1 MEKLLKKVRKVIFL
15 CIVLVALPSATMAQG
30 YPVMDVTNWLA
41 AIDQLYSSYDMVMN
55 TIKQVEQAYQQYQFY
70 LEQAKSWNLDNIQ
83 WDGDLDFRDEIKD
96 VTRTVN
102 KQLTN
107 IRKIE
112 EIFTTKQYAVGGMT
126 FTVADLVGA
135 GDSDKDLKSVLK
147 GVGKEFKNSWDYAAD
162 ALVEGLSEPE
172 RRAIWQ
178 KYGIS
183 PRNYTYMQQK
193 KLMLKDVTSR
203 IMASATEE
211 AVALQTEADMALANK
226 IVEEAT
232 TGEEHTEKELLQQIL
247 LMLREGRLGISQL
260 ESALN
265 QASAQTAWQQAI
277 EDEKEIQDM
286 EAKARLKMESVT
298 REQQDSMF

>member
-1 MEKLLKKVRKVIFL
+1 MRNLLRKLVFL
-15 CIVLVALPSATMAQG
+15 CIVLVALPSATVAQG
-30 YPVMDVTNWLA
+30 YPVMDITNWLA

-83 WDGDLDFRDEIKD
+83 WDGDLDFRNEIKD
-96 VTRTVN
+96 VSRTVN
-102 KQLTN
+102 KQITN

-112 EIFTTKQYAVGGMT
+112 EIFTTKQYSVGGMT

-135 GDSDKDLKSVLK
+135 GDDDKNLEKVMK
-147 GVGKEFKNSWDYAAD
+147 GIGKEFKNNWDYAAD
-162 ALVEGLSEPE
+162 ALVKGLTEEQSM
-172 RRAIWQ
+172 AIWQ

-193 KLMLKDVTSR
+193 KILLKDISSK

-211 AVALQTEADMALANK
+211 AIALQTEADMALSNA
-226 IVEEAT
+226 VLAEAT

-247 LMLREGRLGISQL
+247 VMLREGRLGISQL
-260 ESALN
+260 EAAMN
-265 QASAQTAWQQAI
+265 QAAAQTAYHQAVQ
-277 EDEKEIQDM
+277 EEKEIQDM
-286 EAKARLKMESVT
+286 ESRAKLKMESVT

>member
-1 MEKLLKKVRKVIFL
+1 MRNLLRKLVFL
-15 CIVLVALPSATMAQG
+15 CIVLVALPSATVAQG
-30 YPVMDVTNWLA
+30 YPVMDITNWLA

-102 KQLTN
+102 KQITN

-112 EIFTTKQYAVGGMT
+112 EIFTTKQYAVGGVT

-135 GDSDKDLKSVLK
+135 GAADKNLETVMKNI
-147 GVGKEFKNSWDYAAD
+147 GKEFKNSWDYAAD
-162 ALVEGLSEPE
+162 ALVNGLTEQQS
-172 RRAIWQ
+172 RAIWQ

-193 KLMLKDVTSR
+193 KILLKDISSK

-211 AVALQTEADMALANK
+211 AIALQTEADMALSNA
-226 IVEEAT
+226 VLAEAT

-247 LMLREGRLGISQL
+247 VMLREGRLGISQL
-260 ESALN
+260 EAAMN
-265 QASAQTAWQQAI
+265 QAAAQTAYHQAVQ
-277 EDEKEIQDM
+277 EEKEIQDM
-286 EAKARLKMESVT
+286 ESRAKLKMESVT

>member
-1 MEKLLKKVRKVIFL
+1 MKSLVRKLIVL
-15 CIVLVALPSATMAQG
+15 CILLVCLPSAAMAQG
-30 YPVMDVTNWLA
+30 TPVIDVTNWLA

-70 LEQAKSWNLDNIQ
+70 LEQAKSWDLDNIQ

-96 VTRTVN
+96 VTRSVN

-112 EIFTTKQYAVGGMT
+112 EIFTTKQYSVGGMS

-135 GDSDKDLKSVLK
+135 GNDDKDLASVLK

-162 ALVEGLSEPE
+162 ALVNGLNEDQ
-172 RRAIWQ
+172 RRAIWT

-183 PRNYTYMQQK
+183 PRNYAYMQQK
-193 KLMLKDVTSR
+193 KMMLKEVSSK

-211 AVALQTEADMALANK
+211 AIAMQTEADLALSNE
-226 IVEEAT
+226 IVNQAT
-232 TGEEHTEKELLQQIL
+232 TGQEHTEKEFLQQIL
-247 LMLREGRLGISQL
+247 VLLRENRIGLSEL
-260 ESALN
+260 EAALN

-277 EDEKEIQDM
+277 EEEKEIQDM

>member
-1 MEKLLKKVRKVIFL
+1 MKKLLRKLVFL
-15 CIVLVALPSATMAQG
+15 CIVLVALPSATAAQG
-30 YPVMDVTNWLA
+30 YPVMDITNRLA

-102 KQLTN
+102 KQITN

-112 EIFTTKQYAVGGMT
+112 EIFTTKQYAVGGVT

-135 GDSDKDLKSVLK
+135 GDTDKNLETVMKNI
-147 GVGKEFKNSWDYAAD
+147 GKEFKNSWDYAAD
-162 ALVEGLSEPE
+162 ALVNGLTEQQS
-172 RRAIWQ
+172 RAIWQ

-193 KLMLKDVTSR
+193 KILLKDISSK

-211 AVALQTEADMALANK
+211 AIALQTEADMALSNA
-226 IVEEAT
+226 VLAEAT
-232 TGEEHTEKELLQQIL
+232 TEKELLQQIL
-247 LMLREGRLGISQL
+247 VMLREGRLGISQL
-260 ESALN
+260 EAAMN
-265 QASAQTAWQQAI
+265 QAAAQTAYHQAVQ
-277 EDEKEIQDM
+277 EEKEIQDM

>member
-1 MEKLLKKVRKVIFL
+1 MRNLLRKLVFL
-15 CIVLVALPSATMAQG
+15 CIVLVALPSATVAQG
-30 YPVMDVTNWLA
+30 YPVMDITNWLA

-102 KQLTN
+102 KQITN

-112 EIFTTKQYAVGGMT
+112 EIFTTKQYSVGGVT

-135 GDSDKDLKSVLK
+135 GAADKNLETVMKNI
-147 GVGKEFKNSWDYAAD
+147 GKEFKNSWDYAAD
-162 ALVEGLSEPE
+162 ALVNGLTEQQS
-172 RRAIWQ
+172 RAIWQ

-193 KLMLKDVTSR
+193 KILLKDISSK

-211 AVALQTEADMALANK
+211 AIALQTEADMALANA
-226 IVEEAT
+226 VLAEAT

-247 LMLREGRLGISQL
+247 VMLREGRLGISQL
-260 ESALN
+260 EAAMN
-265 QASAQTAWQQAI
+265 QAAAQTAYHQAVQ
-277 EDEKEIQDM
+277 EEKEIQDM
-286 EAKARLKMESVT
+286 ESRAKLKMESVT

>member
-1 MEKLLKKVRKVIFL
+1 MRNLVRKLLML
-15 CIVLVALPSATMAQG
+15 CSVLFCLPSVSMAQG

-70 LEQAKSWNLDNIQ
+70 LEQAKSWDLDNIQ

-96 VTRTVN
+96 VTRSVN

-112 EIFTTKQYAVGGMT
+112 EIFTTKQYSVGGMS

-135 GDSDKDLKSVLK
+135 GNNDKDLASVLK

-162 ALVEGLSEPE
+162 ALVNGLNEDQ

-193 KLMLKDVTSR
+193 KLMLKEVSSR

-211 AVALQTEADMALANK
+211 AIAMQTEADLALSNE
-226 IVEEAT
+226 IVSQAT
-232 TGEEHTEKELLQQIL
+232 TGEEHTEKELL
-247 LMLREGRLGISQL
+247 
-260 ESALN
+260 
-265 QASAQTAWQQAI
+265 
-277 EDEKEIQDM
+277 
-286 EAKARLKMESVT
+286 
-298 REQQDSMF
+298 

>member
-1 MEKLLKKVRKVIFL
+1 MRNLFRKVVFL
-15 CIVLVALPSATMAQG
+15 CILLVALPSATIAQG

-83 WDGDLDFRDEIKD
+83 WDGDLDFRNEIKD

-102 KQLTN
+102 KQITN

-112 EIFTTKQYAVGGMT
+112 EIFTTKQYSVGGMT

-135 GDSDKDLKSVLK
+135 GDDDKNLEKVMK
-147 GVGKEFKNSWDYAAD
+147 GIGKEFKNNWDYAAD
-162 ALVEGLSEPE
+162 ALVKGLTEEQSM
-172 RRAIWQ
+172 AIWQ

-183 PRNYTYMQQK
+183 PKNYTYMQQK
-193 KLMLKDVTSR
+193 KILLKDVTSK

-211 AVALQTEADMALANK
+211 AIALQTEADMALANA
-226 IVEEAT
+226 VLAEAT

-247 LMLREGRLGISQL
+247 GMLREGRLGISQL
-260 ESALN
+260 EAAMN
-265 QASAQTAWQQAI
+265 QAAAQTAYHQAVQ
-277 EDEKEIQDM
+277 EEKEIQDM

>member
-1 MEKLLKKVRKVIFL
+1 MKSLVRKLIVL
-15 CIVLVALPSATMAQG
+15 CILLVCLPSAAMAQG
-30 YPVMDVTNWLA
+30 TPVIDVTNWLA

-70 LEQAKSWNLDNIQ
+70 LEQAKSWDLDNIQ

-96 VTRTVN
+96 VTRSVN

-112 EIFTTKQYAVGGMT
+112 EIFTTKQYSVGGMS
-126 FTVADLVGA
+126 FTVADLVGV
-135 GDSDKDLKSVLK
+135 GNDDKDLASVLK

-162 ALVEGLSEPE
+162 ALVNGLNEDQC
-172 RRAIWQ
+172 RAIWT

-193 KLMLKDVTSR
+193 KMMLKEVSSR

-211 AVALQTEADMALANK
+211 AIAMQTEADLALSNE
-226 IVEEAT
+226 IVSQAT

-247 LMLREGRLGISQL
+247 VLLRENRIGLSEL